1 MAGKTIIA
9 PASALGRGGVSV
21 IRMSGDHSKQ
31 IAEAMCGSL
40 AESWK
45 FKKCKIR
52 SSEGL
57 VLDSGMV
64 VFFESPNSYTG
75 EDVVEFHCHGNP
87 AIVNLIL
94 EDAVNRGAR
103 VCLLY
108 TSPSPRDR
116 TRSRMPSSA

>member
-52 SSEGL
+52 SSEGQ

-64 VFFESPNSYTG
+64 VFLNLQTLT
-75 EDVVEFHCHGNP
+75 P
-87 AIVNLIL
+87 AKMLWSSIVTVIQPL
-94 EDAVNRGAR
+94 
-103 VCLLY
+103 
-108 TSPSPRDR
+108 
-116 TRSRMPSSA
+116 

>member
-52 SSEGL
+52 SSEGQ
-57 VLDSGMV
+57 
-64 VFFESPNSYTG
+64 
-75 EDVVEFHCHGNP
+75 
-87 AIVNLIL
+87 I
-94 EDAVNRGAR
+94 
-103 VCLLY
+103 
-108 TSPSPRDR
+108 
-116 TRSRMPSSA
+116 

>member
-52 SSEGL
+52 GIKTN
-57 VLDSGMV
+57 DKSGIK
-64 VFFESPNSYTG
+64 Y
-75 EDVVEFHCHGNP
+75 
-87 AIVNLIL
+87 L
-94 EDAVNRGAR
+94 
-103 VCLLY
+103 
-108 TSPSPRDR
+108 
-116 TRSRMPSSA
+116 